1 MLAREPLPTTL
12 PPVAT
17 RSAPPEKMSLES
29 QLWREVS
36 QHLELEESARRI
48 ARILAEHLPVQAVS
62 IRRLDRDPTRLSLV
76 ATCDLT
82 GQPEHEGVRARVDLS
97 PAAVDQFTRLFAT
110 GAPVLLRKV
119 APDLAQ
125 VLGVSDV
132 GARVV
137 ALCLTAEQRPAGLAL
152 VLLRGG
158 VEIEAEQL
166 ALLAPAARP
175 LGVALENDHRLHEL
189 SRMRAALEADRD
201 ALLSRL
207 HRREISEAVIG
218 ASGGLS
224 QVMDR
229 VHQVAPTDAPVLILG
244 ETGSGKEV
252 IARAI
257 HAQSRRAQ
265 GPVVRINCGAMPPE
279 LIDSELFGH
288 ERGAFTG
295 ASAQRKGWFERA
307 DGGTLFLDEIGE
319 LPLAAQVRLLRVLQD
334 GTLERVGGH
343 QTISVDVRVVAATHR
358 QLESM
363 VASGTFREDLWYR
376 LSVFPMRLPALRER
390 LEDLPALAAYF
401 AERAGR
407 RLGGM
412 GLAPTPADLLLLER
426 YSWPGNVREL
436 GAVIERAAIL
446 GNGKR
451 LEVALALGA
460 TSSPA
465 RPVSVAPSPELGAV
479 NGSTPPPAGASSPS
493 GRIATLD
500 EAMAH
505 HIRKALGACEGR
517 IEGPTGAA
525 KLLGINPHTLRA
537 RMRKLKIDWATYR
550 GSQRAN

>member
-1 MLAREPLPTTL
+1 
-12 PPVAT
+12 
-17 RSAPPEKMSLES
+17 MSLES

-36 QHLELEESARRI
+36 QHLELGESARRI
-48 ARILAEHLPVQAVS
+48 ARILGEHIPVRALS
-62 IRRLDRDPTRLSLV
+62 IRRLERDPMRLTLV
-76 ATCDLT
+76 ATADLE
-82 GQPEHEGVRARVDLS
+82 GESEHEGARARVDLS
-97 PAAVDQFTRLFAT
+97 PRLAEELMELFDRSGPA
-110 GAPVLLRKV
+110 LLHEV
-119 APDLAQ
+119 APDLARA
-125 VLGVSDV
+125 LAV
-132 GARVV
+132 GDAASSVI
-137 ALCLTAEQRPAGLAL
+137 ALCLTAEQRPAGVAL
-152 VLLRGG
+152 IHPHAGFEVGP
-158 VEIEAEQL
+158 AEL
-166 ALLAPAARP
+166 ALLAPAERP

-189 SRMRAALEADRD
+189 SRMRAALEADRE

-218 ASGGLS
+218 ASAGLAP
-224 QVMDR
+224 VMDR
-229 VHQVAPTDAPVLILG
+229 VRQVAPTDAPVLILG

-307 DGGTLFLDEIGE
+307 DGGTLFLDEVGE

-363 VASGTFREDLWYR
+363 VQSGGFREDLWYR
-376 LSVFPMRLPALRER
+376 LSVFPIRLPALRER

-407 RLGGM
+407 RLGGT

-426 YSWPGNVREL
+426 YPWPGNVREL

-446 GNGKR
+446 GNGRR
-451 LEVALALGA
+451 LELALALGA
-460 TSSPA
+460 TSSP
-465 RPVSVAPSPELGAV
+465 RPITLSPAPEVQPLTMGAPPLSGANHNSQHTMHHSPG
-479 NGSTPPPAGASSPS
+479 

-500 EAMAH
+500 EAMAQ
-505 HIRKALGACEGR
+505 HIRRALAACEGR

-525 KLLGINPHTLRA
+525 QLLGINPHTLRA
-537 RMRKLKIDWATYR
+537 RMRKLRIDWATYR
-550 GSQRAN
+550 GALRAN

>member
-1 MLAREPLPTTL
+1 MLARDALPTTL
-12 PPVAT
+12 APVAT

-48 ARILAEHLPVQAVS
+48 ARILAEHIPVQAVS
-62 IRRLDRDPTRLSLV
+62 IRRLDRDPARLSLV
-76 ATCDLT
+76 ATCDLS
-82 GQPEHEGVRARVDLS
+82 GEPEHEGVRARVDLT

-110 GAPVLLRKV
+110 GAPVLLHKV

-125 VLGVSDV
+125 SLGVSAGALVV
-132 GARVV
+132 G
-137 ALCLTAEQRPAGLAL
+137 LCLTADQRPAGLAL
-152 VLLRGG
+152 VQLRNGT
-158 VEIEAEQL
+158 ALDAPQL
-166 ALLAPAARP
+166 ALLAPAALP

-390 LEDLPALAAYF
+390 LEDLPALATYF

-412 GLAPTPADLLLLER
+412 SLAPTPADLLLLER

-465 RPVSVAPSPELGAV
+465 RPISVAPAPDLGAV
-479 NGSTPPPAGASSPS
+479 NGSAPPPAALATGS

-500 EAMAH
+500 EAMGQ

-550 GSQRAN
+550 GPQRAN